1 MAKKFDPNSEEWKI
15 NELLKE
21 VIDPEIGVNIA
32 DLGLIYG
39 IDYNETEKSIHIDMT
54 LSTPAC
60 PLGDVIIKNAR
71 ETIER
76 YYPEYKI
83 NIELVWEPQ
92 WSPDMVSDEGK
103 AMLNMM

>member
-1 MAKKFDPNSEEWKI
+1 MAIKFDPNSEEFKI

-39 IDYNETEKSIHIDMT
+39 IDFKEGESIDVKMT

-71 ETIER
+71 ETIAR

-83 NIELVWEPQ
+83 NIELVWEPA
-92 WSPDMVSDEGK
+92 WSPEMLTDEGK